1 MPATVI
7 PERRL
12 FVSVAEAAVILET
25 DPRTVR
31 RALQEGQIPGFK
43 VGTFWK
49 IPVSWLRK
57 QAGMGDGDAATA

>member
-1 MPATVI
+1 MPAAVI

-12 FVSVAEAAVILET
+12 FVSVAEAADILET

-49 IPVSWLRK
+49 IPAAWLRER
-57 QAGMGDGDAATA
+57 AGIGDGDAAIA